1 MTSFEG
7 GSKRRRTGVPP
18 APPRFEGEPDAIAER
33 ANEDFAIR
41 YGRQPKR
48 RTELIRY
55 TMHARF
61 MGRWSAP

>member
-1 MTSFEG
+1 MTSFES
-7 GSKRRRTGVPP
+7 GSKRRRTVEPGPP
-18 APPRFEGEPDAIAER
+18 APSAPDSIAER
-33 ANEDFAIR
+33 ANEDFAKHR
-41 YGRQPKR
+41 GRPAKR